1 MILTIFLSDAGTTI
15 CETIGTILLNI
26 LFIVVLVFV
35 TIWIWNFV
43 KDVRDLFKDEN

>member
-1 MILTIFLSDAGTTI
+1 MILTIFLNYATTYI
-15 CETIGTILLNI
+15 LECIGTILLNI